1 MPSAVFSLG
10 SFWGVADAASAD
22 SASADSASADSASA
36 DAASA
41 AFFSAALVSEGEV
54 LTMVLSFFWN
64 S

>member
-10 SFWGVADAASAD
+10 SFWGVADA
-22 SASADSASADSASA
+22 ASADSASA